1 MSNLPSH
8 RIEESILDMSRH
20 LLGADRLVLLTLNDK
35 KHPVR
40 VIARG
45 RVDLPSVESVMPALR
60 HHDAHIEIA
69 ETGVATAFGRYD
81 DKSYVVTQFGHL
93 KSSPEETLSRLR
105 KILPYFSTIFAPPH
119 PTLSV
124 KSLPGR
130 SECLD
135 FIRQQMDGEK
145 HLPRRRSF
153 SVIRVSL
160 GSLDHINQLYGWDIA
175 NQIID
180 KLAARIA
187 QSGTHYALI
196 GHSGGGNFILVT
208 QPGDNRTVVDLHIST
223 LRNIMSR
230 PVQIGDIQYAPDMN
244 FAVAT
249 YPEHGHDP
257 MSLLR
262 IADLE
267 VEKKGWHRRR
277 KTHVPPDESLTPAQA
292 PQRLEQELLA
302 AIEKKEL
309 SFQWQPTTS
318 LSSMK
323 IVSREALLRWDR
335 PGHGLVSAATLIP
348 CAEISGLIERLDEW
362 SLREACRAAANWQDA
377 LSVCV
382 NISPT
387 WLYQERLSK
396 LLERILSDVS
406 LDPARLQID
415 LTEKADFGP
424 SAAVYR
430 ELARIRAMGVCIA
443 LDDFGSGYSS
453 LERLSLYP
461 VDKIKVSRS
470 FLTKLG
476 TDPRSSRIL
485 QHIVH
490 LARGLNITCCAKG
503 VETEQQMAFLASY
516 GYEEVQGF
524 LLGAPQGAA
533 LPQRRKAL
541 KTRKSAKT

>member
-8 RIEESILDMSRH
+8 QIEESILDMSRH

-35 KHPVR
+35 RHPVR

-45 RVDLPSVESVMPALR
+45 RADLPSVESEMPILR
-60 HHDAHIEIA
+60 HHDAHIEVA
-69 ETGVATAFGRYD
+69 ETGAATAFGRYD
-81 DKSYVVTQFGHL
+81 DKSYIVTQFGHL
-93 KSSPEETLSRLR
+93 KFSPEETLSRIR
-105 KILPYFSTIFAPPH
+105 NILPYFSSIFAPPQ
-119 PTLSV
+119 PSLSV
-124 KSLPGR
+124 KSLAGR
-130 SECLD
+130 SECLE
-135 FIRQQMDGEK
+135 FMRQQIDGEA

-153 SVIRVSL
+153 SVIRASL

-180 KLAARIA
+180 KLAARMT
-187 QSGTHYALI
+187 QSDTHYAFI
-196 GHSGGGNFILVT
+196 GHSGGGNFILIT
-208 QPGDNRTVVDLHIST
+208 PPGENRTVVEMHVT
-223 LRNIMSR
+223 RLRNTMSR
-230 PVQIGDIQYAPDMN
+230 SVQIGDIKYAPDMN

-257 MSLLR
+257 TSLLR

-267 VEKKGWHRRR
+267 VERKGWHRRR
-277 KTHVPPDESLTPAQA
+277 KTHVIAGEASSPTHA

-302 AIEKKEL
+302 AIDKQEL
-309 SFQWQPTTS
+309 SFHWQPTTS

-335 PGHGLVSAATLIP
+335 PGHGRVCAATLIP

-362 SLREACRAAANWQDA
+362 SLRAACHAAANWRDA

-387 WLYQERLSK
+387 WLYQERLSQ
-396 LLERILSDVS
+396 LLERILADIP
-406 LDPARLQID
+406 LDPTRLQID

-430 ELARIRAMGVCIA
+430 ELARIRAMGVSIA

-476 TDPRSSRIL
+476 SDPRSSRIL

-490 LARGLNITCCAKG
+490 LARSLNITCCAKG

-524 LLGAPQGAA
+524 LLGAPQGTE
-533 LPQRRKAL
+533 LPPRRKAP
-541 KTRKSAKT
+541 KTRKPVKT